1 MADSVC
7 PPLGTGSVDMN
18 ALSDAARKNKDL
30 DAALAAA
37 TTRVEAPAQAD
48 PESDPAPTASQAVEQ
63 PAADAS
69 PAGSAQ

>member
-30 DAALAAA
+30 DAALVAA
-37 TTRVEAPAQAD
+37 TTRVEAQVTVEPD
-48 PESDPAPTASQAVEQ
+48 PEPAMAPEQ
-63 PAADAS
+63 PSAPDTG
-69 PAGSAQ
+69 PTGSAQ

>member
-30 DAALAAA
+30 DVALAAA
-37 TTRVEAPAQAD
+37 TTRVEAPASAEPD
-48 PESDPAPTASQAVEQ
+48 PEPAAEPEQ

-69 PAGSAQ
+69 PVGSAQ

>member
-18 ALSDAARKNKDL
+18 ALNDAARKNKDL

-37 TTRVEAPAQAD
+37 TTRVEAPAEDAASTAPAD
-48 PESDPAPTASQAVEQ
+48 AAPASTGPAGDT
-63 PAADAS
+63 PAA
-69 PAGSAQ
+69 SA